1 MYINFL
7 YLNVISINKKNI
19 TIINSIK
26 KILFIFILFITY
38 SCTENKKSRLISQY
52 YEGFK
57 NSDFNQIRS
66 TVSDTL
72 IITEGD
78 YIMTY
83 SPDNYYDH
91 FKWDSTFKPTY
102 NLVAIESQDN
112 TITTTVSVSSIR
124 FKFLKN
130 DPLICKYKFAFNS
143 GKIIKIE
150 NLDCIDVNW
159 KLWQKERDSLVN
171 WVKLNHPELDG
182 FINNISAQGAKDY
195 VKAIELYNTKD

>member
-1 MYINFL
+1 M
-7 YLNVISINKKNI
+7 
-19 TIINSIK
+19 K

-130 DPLICKYKFAFNS
+130 DNQTSTDVEAIINACNRMGATNTGALIV
-143 GKIIKIE
+143 IE
-150 NLDCIDVNW
+150 RNNNLDTRI
-159 KLWQKERDSLVN
+159 
-171 WVKLNHPELDG
+171 
-182 FINNISAQGAKDY
+182 
-195 VKAIELYNTKD
+195 